1 MIPPSGEQFELALG
15 DQRAVVVELGG
26 GLREYTRGGLDV
38 LDGYA
43 VDAMCT
49 SGRGQLLVPW
59 PNRLRHGAY
68 EFEGRRH
75 QLALTEP
82 ENGNAIHGLVRWAR
96 WRLAE
101 REPHR
106 IVLEHTLHP
115 QPGYPFA
122 LALHVEYALSPD
134 GLSVRTRAQNVGR
147 DACPYGAGAHPYL
160 TLGTPVVDA
169 LELRVPASTVLL
181 PDDDG
186 HRDASGA
193 RRRRRSSTFA
203 RTGRSA
209 PTTLDNAYADLERG
223 DDGLARVELR
233 HGDSGLDVWMDESY
247 GYVMVFTGDPLPD
260 VNRRSIA
267 VEPMTCPPN
276 AFRTGVDV
284 IRLEPGK
291 SSRARS
297 ASRSTHDPHFVAADL
312 AVLDRQLDAPLAF
325 VREVARLLHAVDL
338 VHLAVDRPSPRST
351 HSPSPNS
358 KSKPSPDEPQTR
370 HVASSSTPRKV
381 RSGVTHSTSGAT
393 SSSSPLWSP
402 VLTAASTAAR
412 NLVAISS
419 SADILDRV

>member
-26 GLREYTRGGLDV
+26 GLREYTRGGPRV

-59 PNRLRHGAY
+59 PNRLRHGGY

-82 ENGNAIHGLVRWAR
+82 ETATRSTGSSAGRRGA
-96 WRLAE
+96 
-101 REPHR
+101 
-106 IVLEHTLHP
+106 
-115 QPGYPFA
+115 
-122 LALHVEYALSPD
+122 SPSANRT
-134 GLSVRTRAQNVGR
+134 GSCSSTRCIRSRLSVRARAPRRVRPLARRALGANRATNV
-147 DACPYGAGAHPYL
+147 AATPCPYGAGAHPYL
-160 TLGTPVVDA
+160 TLGTPVVDP
-169 LELRVPASTVLL
+169 LELRVPASTVLH
-181 PDDDG
+181 PDEDG

-193 RRRRRSSTFA
+193 RRRDRVRLSRGPADRDTK
-203 RTGRSA
+203 
-209 PTTLDNAYADLERG
+209 LDNAYTDLERG

-284 IRLEPGK
+284 IRLEPGEELE
-291 SSRARS
+291 S
-297 ASRSTHDPHFVAADL
+297 AFGISLNP
-312 AVLDRQLDAPLAF
+312 
-325 VREVARLLHAVDL
+325 
-338 VHLAVDRPSPRST
+338 RP
-351 HSPSPNS
+351 
-358 KSKPSPDEPQTR
+358 
-370 HVASSSTPRKV
+370 AL
-381 RSGVTHSTSGAT
+381 RSG
-393 SSSSPLWSP
+393 
-402 VLTAASTAAR
+402 
-412 NLVAISS
+412 
-419 SADILDRV
+419 